1 MKKIVKKVIM
11 VSILFGVMLLS
22 LSGATNINAKS
33 KAKTLAGIRQELKD
47 LQAQKA
53 NNTSSKNKT
62 KSQIS
67 NAQSSVAN
75 KRNEI
80 SSNQNKIS
88 EAQKE
93 SANLEK
99 DIEDG
104 KEKLEKLVSA
114 YQLIN
119 DDDQYYDYVFN
130 ASSYEDLIY
139 RYAVMEQIMDYMNGE
154 IDKWTNKINQNTQ
167 LKIDL
172 EKREKQLNTQISSLQ
187 DDIENLGDVL
197 DELNDEA
204 LDIDKEIVATK
215 ELIKYYENLGCK
227 ENEDLDECVRVKMAE
242 KFRRP
247 TKKGKVCSN
256 FGYRTSPLTG
266 AANTFH
272 SGTDISLAE
281 GNPIY
286 PVADGT
292 VGYIVRKSDCGGNKV
307 YIFHVVKGKKY
318 TSTYMHM
325 LDIKVTLGQ
334 KVTSETI
341 IGHVGGKT
349 TGTRHGGYDRCT
361 TGAHLHLSLS
371 VGGWYTKYSEWKAHL
386 QDARKTIDLP
396 ASWSTR

>member
-1 MKKIVKKVIM
+1 MKKLVKKIIM
-11 VSILFGVMLLS
+11 VSVLFGVMLFS
-22 LSGATNINAKS
+22 LSGATSISAKS

-47 LQAQKA
+47 LQSQKA
-53 NNTSSKNKT
+53 SNTSNKNKT

-67 NAQSSVAN
+67 SAQSSVAN

-80 SSNQNKIS
+80 SSNQTKIS

-99 DIEDG
+99 DIDDG
-104 KEKLEKLVSA
+104 KAKLEKLVGA

-172 EKREKQLNTQISSLQ
+172 EKREKQLSTQISSLQ
-187 DDIENLGDVL
+187 TDIENLGDVL

>member
-1 MKKIVKKVIM
+1 MKKKLCKLLVVVLLVIT
-11 VSILFGVMLLS
+11 VVGSAGRIDSIS
-22 LSGATNINAKS
+22 AKS
-33 KAKTLAGIRQELKD
+33 KAKTLKD
-47 LQAQKA
+47 LRAELADLQYQ
-53 NNTSSKNKT
+53 KNKNQSNKSKT
-62 KSQIS
+62 KTQIS

-80 SSNQNKIS
+80 STNQGKIES
-88 EAQKE
+88 AQKE
-93 SANLEK
+93 SAQLEK

-104 KEKLEKLVSA
+104 KGKLEKLVSA

-119 DDDQYYDYVFN
+119 ADDQYYDYVFN

-139 RYAVMEQIMDYMNGE
+139 RYAVIEQIMDYMNDE
-154 IDKWTNKINQNTQ
+154 IDSWTNKINQNSQ
-167 LKIDL
+167 LKVDL

-187 DDIENLGDVL
+187 TDIENMGDYL

-204 LDIDKEIVATK
+204 LDIGKEIQATQ
-215 ELIKYYENLGCK
+215 ELIKYYVNLGCK
-227 ENEDLDECVRVKMAE
+227 ETEDLDECVRVKMAE

-341 IGHVGGKT
+341 IGHVGGKS

>member
-1 MKKIVKKVIM
+1 MKKKLCKLLVVVLLVIT
-11 VSILFGVMLLS
+11 VVGSAGRIDSIS
-22 LSGATNINAKS
+22 AKS
-33 KAKTLAGIRQELKD
+33 KAKTLKD
-47 LQAQKA
+47 LRAELADLQYQ
-53 NNTSSKNKT
+53 KNKNQSNKSKT
-62 KSQIS
+62 KTQIS

-80 SSNQNKIS
+80 STNQGKIES
-88 EAQKE
+88 AQKE
-93 SANLEK
+93 SAQLEK

-104 KEKLEKLVSA
+104 KGKLEKLVSA

-119 DDDQYYDYVFN
+119 ADDQYYDYVFN

-139 RYAVMEQIMDYMNGE
+139 RYAVIEQIMDYMNDE
-154 IDKWTNKINQNTQ
+154 IDTWTNKINQNSQ
-167 LKIDL
+167 LKVDL

-187 DDIENLGDVL
+187 TDIENMGDYL

-204 LDIDKEIVATK
+204 LDIGKEIQATQ
-215 ELIKYYENLGCK
+215 ELIKYYVNLGCK
-227 ENEDLDECVRVKMAE
+227 ETEDLDECVRVKMAE

-341 IGHVGGKT
+341 IGHVGGKS

>member
-1 MKKIVKKVIM
+1 MKKKIVRVII
-11 VSILFGVMLLS
+11 VLLLVITAVGSVCRVDSID
-22 LSGATNINAKS
+22 AKT
-33 KAKTLAGIRQELKD
+33 KAKTLKDLRNELAE
-47 LQAQKA
+47 LQAQK
-53 NNTSSKNKT
+53 NKNISNKNKT
-62 KSQIS
+62 KTQIS

-80 SSNQNKIS
+80 SSNQNKIES
-88 EAQKE
+88 AQKE
-93 SANLEK
+93 SAQLEK
-99 DIEDG
+99 DIADG
-104 KEKLEKLVSA
+104 KHKLEKLVSA

-119 DDDQYYDYVFN
+119 ADDQYYDYVFN

-139 RYAVMEQIMDYMNGE
+139 RYAVIEQIMDYMNDE
-154 IDKWTNKINQNTQ
+154 INKWNNKINQNSQ
-167 LKIDL
+167 LKVDL

-187 DDIENLGDVL
+187 VDIENMGDYL
-197 DELNDEA
+197 DELNDES
-204 LDIDKEIVATK
+204 LDIGKEIQATK
-215 ELIKYYENLGCK
+215 ELINYYVKLGCK
-227 ENEDLDECVRVKMAE
+227 ETEDLDECVRVKMAE

-292 VGYIVRKSDCGGNKV
+292 VGYIVKKSDCGGNKV

-334 KVTSETI
+334 KVNSDTI

-361 TGAHLHLSLS
+361 TGAHLHLSMS

-386 QDARKTIDLP
+386 QDARKIIDLP

>member
-1 MKKIVKKVIM
+1 MKKIVKKLFM
-11 VSILFGVMLLS
+11 VLLLFSVMILS
-22 LSGATNINAKS
+22 LSGASKIEAKS
-33 KAKTLAGIRQELKD
+33 KAKTLADLRAELNSLK
-47 LQAQKA
+47 AQKNT
-53 NNTSSKNKT
+53 NNSNKNKT
-62 KSQIS
+62 KNQIS

-75 KRNEI
+75 KRTEI
-80 SSNQNKIS
+80 SNNITKMDN
-88 EAQKE
+88 AAKE
-93 SANLEK
+93 SAKLEK

-104 KEKLEKLVSA
+104 KQKLEKLVSA

-119 DDDQYYDYVFN
+119 ADDQYYDYVFN

-139 RYAVMEQIMDYMNGE
+139 RYAVIEQIMDYMNNE
-154 IDKWTNKINQNTQ
+154 IDTWTNKINQNTQ

-172 EKREKQLNTQISSLQ
+172 EKREKTLNTQISSLQ
-187 DDIENLGDVL
+187 TDIENLGDVL

-204 LDIDKEIVATK
+204 LDINKEIQATQ
-215 ELIKYYENLGCK
+215 ELIKYYTNLGCK
-227 ENEDLDECVRVKMAE
+227 ETEDLDECVRVKMAD

-281 GNPIY
+281 GNPVY

-292 VGYIVRKSDCGGNKV
+292 VGYIVKKSECGGNKI
-307 YIFHVVKGKKY
+307 YIFHILKGKKY
-318 TSTYMHM
+318 TSTYMHL
-325 LDIKVTLGQ
+325 LDMNVTLGQ
-334 KVTSETI
+334 KVTSDTV

-361 TGAHLHLSLS
+361 TGAHLHLSMS
-371 VGGWYTKYSEWKAHL
+371 VGGWYTTYSVWKAHL
-386 QDARKTIDLP
+386 QDARKIIDIP